1 MKSAVQTEWRAAA
14 WVLYAPRRCA
24 PICAE
29 QHRLTLDMQ
38 AIKVVFFLMGT
49 VVLYRVCSTG
59 LR

>member
-1 MKSAVQTEWRAAA
+1 MKSAVLTEWRAAA
-14 WVLYAPRRCA
+14 SELYVPCRWA

-38 AIKVVFFLMGT
+38 AIKAVFVLM
-49 VVLYRVCSTG
+49 VNVALYRFCSTN